1 MSSTNKILAVV
12 DSTGMVWMNPSD
24 IDPMLAGLT
33 PLYTATQVE
42 QALANME
49 RRMKADAEHARATNM
64 LDIEASAESAKEVE
78 IDELAFSDAM
88 SKLDLPV

>member
-1 MSSTNKILAVV
+1 
-12 DSTGMVWMNPSD
+12 MVWMNPSD